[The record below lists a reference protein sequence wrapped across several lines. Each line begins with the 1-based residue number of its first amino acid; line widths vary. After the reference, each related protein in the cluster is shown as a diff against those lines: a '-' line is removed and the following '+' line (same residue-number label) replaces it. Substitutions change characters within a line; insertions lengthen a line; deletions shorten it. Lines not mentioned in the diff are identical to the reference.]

1 MANVNE
7 AFLDLE
13 NNYVFS
19 EINEKLNRYKEKNK
33 DTKVISLGIGDVSL
47 PLAKT
52 VIDAMQKAVEEMSK
66 KETFKG
72 YGIVQGYDFLIEKI
86 LKWEYERLNIKL
98 EKDEIFIGSGTK
110 GDLAGI
116 IELLGVDNTVALMDP
131 VYPAYKE
138 ANIMNGRKSIKYLQ
152 GTEENGFKIQIPE
165 EAVDIIYL
173 CSPNNPT
180 RYSAKLRRIKKMGR
194 LCKKESF
201 NNTI

>member
-86 LKWEYERLNIKL
+86 LKWEYERLNINLK
-98 EKDEIFIGSGTK
+98 KDEIFIASRNKRRFSRNNRTFRCRQYSSTYGPSLSSIQRSKYYEWKKKHKIFTR
-110 GDLAGI
+110 
-116 IELLGVDNTVALMDP
+116 NR
-131 VYPAYKE
+131 
-138 ANIMNGRKSIKYLQ
+138 RK
-152 GTEENGFKIQIPE
+152 
-165 EAVDIIYL
+165 
-173 CSPNNPT
+173 
-180 RYSAKLRRIKKMGR
+180 R
-194 LCKKESF
+194 L
-201 NNTI
+201 